1 MLCIMHAYRVR
12 TVELGKATRL
22 ATTAS
27 TTRFSAS
34 TTNLTSMDRGRSR
47 VNLSQVYKPAEL

>member
-1 MLCIMHAYRVR
+1 MYLSYRVR

-47 VNLSQVYKPAEL
+47 ANLSQVYTPSKL